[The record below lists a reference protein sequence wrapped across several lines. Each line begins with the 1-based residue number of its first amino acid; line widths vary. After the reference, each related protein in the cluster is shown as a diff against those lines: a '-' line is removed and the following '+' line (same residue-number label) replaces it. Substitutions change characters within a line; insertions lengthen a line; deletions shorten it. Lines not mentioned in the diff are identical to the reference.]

1 MPEAGSA
8 PGSAGTPQIA
18 VIVDAGASI
27 PDPVRHDLGI
37 LTAPREAPLLVAP
50 EAIPALRIEAAAP
63 LEAATVAEACADTA
77 STGLAGLL
85 YVTADDGYS
94 SPDGGAQAARAAVA
108 SVAPQLEFAVH
119 ESHAALMGCGWQAIE
134 AATAL
139 RDGRPLSG
147 AIEAA
152 TDLRERITVL
162 ALLEH
167 PELANAAGATAL
179 GPLRGR
185 RAIVELREQGIVV
198 ISRPQRRQEALVELR
213 DRFAQRAGADSGA
226 GSGTLRVAVQ
236 HASVAP
242 AAEALGRWIE
252 RALAPRELV
261 TGAITRHA
269 AGRLGPE
276 MLALAWYH
284 AS

>member
-1 MPEAGSA
+1 MPEARSA
-8 PGSAGTPQIA
+8 PGAPETPPIA
-18 VIVDAGASI
+18 VIVDADASI
-27 PDPVRHDLGI
+27 PEAARHDLGI
-37 LTAPREAPLLVAP
+37 LTAPPQAPLLVAP

-63 LEAATVAEACADTA
+63 LDAADVAEACAEAA

-94 SPDGGAQAARAAVA
+94 SPDGGAQAARATVA

-147 AIEAA
+147 AVEAA
-152 TDLRERITVL
+152 AALRERTTVL

-167 PELANAAGATAL
+167 PELAHAAGATAL
-179 GPLRGR
+179 GQLRGR
-185 RAIVELREQGIVV
+185 RAIVELRGHEIVV
-198 ISRPQRRQEALVELR
+198 ISRPPRREEALAELR
-213 DRFAQRAGADSGA
+213 DRFAQRAGAGSGA
-226 GSGTLRVAVQ
+226 LRVAVQ
-236 HASVAP
+236 HAAVAP
-242 AAEALGRWIE
+242 AAEAMGRWIE
-252 RALAPRELV
+252 RELAPRELV
-261 TGAITRHA
+261 TGPITRHA

-284 AS
+284 AR